1 MKFLVKISLVIFFLF
16 NIVLCSECLEYWITR
31 NLNTENKIIY
41 LDLNV
46 NNEKISIYYNKDNI
60 KISTSSYILI
70 SNNKKTSKY
79 IFDRNQLFIDFPD
92 KKFNNYISKF
102 FDLKKIT
109 RKFKSM
115 GNNSYYLR
123 KINNIDKMNLYFND
137 ECIKLDSVVVED
149 KDFYLKIDN
158 IQPNYLLS
166 TDIDSLFTFNFLN
179 NDVVRYDFRYEK

>member
-1 MKFLVKISLVIFFLF
+1 MKFLVKISLAIFFLF

-79 IFDRNQLFIDFPD
+79 MFDKNQLFIDFPD

-115 GNNSYYLR
+115 GDNNYYLR

-158 IQPNYLLS
+158 IKPNYLLGA
-166 TDIDSLFTFNFLN
+166 DIDSLFTFNLLN
-179 NDVVRYDFRYEK
+179 NDVIKYDFRYEK

>member
-16 NIVLCSECLEYWITR
+16 NIVLCSECLECWITK

-46 NNEKISIYYNKDNI
+46 NKEKISIYYNKDNI
-60 KISTSSYILI
+60 KISTNSYILV

-79 IFDRNQLFIDFPD
+79 IFDKNQLFIDFPD

-115 GNNSYYLR
+115 GDNNYYLR

-137 ECIKLDSVVVED
+137 ECTKLDSVVVKD
-149 KDFYLKIDN
+149 KDFYLKIDS
-158 IQPNYLLS
+158 IQTNYLLTTS
-166 TDIDSLFTFNFLN
+166 VDSLFTINYLN
-179 NDVVRYDFRYEK
+179 NDVIKYDFRYEK

>member
-1 MKFLVKISLVIFFLF
+1 MKFLVKIKLFIFFISSFAF
-16 NIVLCSECLEYWITR
+16 NADCLEDWINK
-31 NLNTENKIIY
+31 NLNAENKIIS

-60 KISTSSYILI
+60 KISTRSYILI

-79 IFDRNQLFIDFPD
+79 FFDKNQLFIDFPD

-109 RKFKSM
+109 RKFKSR

-123 KINNIDKMNLYFND
+123 KINNIDKMNLYFNH

-149 KDFYLKIDN
+149 KDFYLKIDS
-158 IQPNYLLS
+158 IETNYLL
-166 TDIDSLFTFNFLN
+166 TTNIDSLFKINYIN
-179 NDVVRYDFRYEK
+179 NDVVKYDFRYEK

>member
-1 MKFLVKISLVIFFLF
+1 MKFLVKNNLVIFFLF
-16 NIVLCSECLEYWITR
+16 NIVFCSDCLEYWINR
-31 NLNTENKIIY
+31 NLNTKDKIIY

-46 NNEKISIYYNKDNI
+46 NKEKISVYYHQDNI
-60 KISTSSYILI
+60 KISTSSHVLI
-70 SNNKKTSKY
+70 SNSKKTSKY
-79 IFDRNQLFIDFPD
+79 IFKKNQLFIDFPD
-92 KKFNNYISKF
+92 KKFNNYIDKF
-102 FDLKKIT
+102 FDLKKNI

-115 GNNSYYLR
+115 GNNSYYLK

-137 ECIKLDSVVVED
+137 ECITLDSVVVED

-158 IQPNYLLS
+158 IKPNYLLS